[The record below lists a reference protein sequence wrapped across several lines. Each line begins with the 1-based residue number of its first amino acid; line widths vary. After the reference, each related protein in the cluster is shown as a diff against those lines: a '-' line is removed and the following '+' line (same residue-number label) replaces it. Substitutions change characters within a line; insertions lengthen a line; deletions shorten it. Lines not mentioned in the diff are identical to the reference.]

1 MKKFY
6 GTFGLG
12 HEYRGKIQPIYA
24 IDRQEAEK
32 KMIEVHGDQWAFLYT
47 EKEFSN
53 FLREGFYTDAEMLP
67 TISSYTDM
75 TVGEMRKWTKRF
87 KQILNGP
94 EELKNKRLTQLMLD
108 LERTYQIPFMYNEDF
123 NRRNPF
129 VIQFYRTVVEAR
141 SNDVN

>member
-75 TVGEMRKWTKRF
+75 TVGEMRKWTERF
-87 KQILNGP
+87 KQILNGQ
-94 EELKNKRLTQLMLD
+94 KN
-108 LERTYQIPFMYNEDF
+108 
-123 NRRNPF
+123 
-129 VIQFYRTVVEAR
+129 
-141 SNDVN
+141 